1 MTALSGVASLLQR
14 NLDAVRTRIAAA
26 AAKGGRTA
34 DSVRLVAVTKSVG
47 ADVVRELLPLLPTP
61 EFGENRIADAEERA
75 AAVPA
80 GPTWHLIGHLQANK
94 VRRALNLFSWVHSV
108 DDLDLLARID
118 RIAQE
123 LGRRPR
129 ILLQVNVSGE
139 ASKSGCTPE
148 ALRPLAQAAAAA
160 RHVEV
165 VGLMTMAPLDREPEA
180 SRPWFRALRQLR
192 DELARTGDMPAEF
205 VHLSMGMTNDFEI
218 AVEEGAT
225 LVRVGR
231 ALFLGLGDSS
241 AGPHR

>member
-1 MTALSGVASLLQR
+1 MNALSGVASVLLR
-14 NLDAVRTRIAAA
+14 NLDAVRGRIAAA

-34 DSVRLVAVTKSVG
+34 DAVRLVAVTKSVG
-47 ADVVRELLPLLPTP
+47 PEIVRELVPLLQDAQ
-61 EFGENRIADAEERA
+61 FGENRVADAEERA
-75 AAVPA
+75 AAVQK

-94 VRRALNLFSWVHSV
+94 VRRALGLFSWVHSV
-108 DDLDLLARID
+108 DDVDLLTRID
-118 RIAQE
+118 RIAHE
-123 LGRRPR
+123 VGVRPR

-148 ALRPLAQAAAAA
+148 ALRPLAVAAAAA
-160 RHVEV
+160 RHVDV

-180 SRPWFRALRQLR
+180 SRPWFRALRELR
-192 DELARTGDMPAEF
+192 DELARSGDMPAGF
-205 VHLSMGMTNDFEI
+205 TQLSMGMTNDFEI

-225 LVRVGR
+225 IVRVGR